1 MIFTIVL
8 TYIFI
13 AKGINGILMVN
24 SLVVPMMLSFAFI
37 IFVPNI
43 SYFSLIQTKPD
54 LTLVTQ
60 WKWAVSPFLYISL
73 NLALAQAVLVPLGSS
88 VKDRSVIKKGAVIG
102 GCVLTFMLVST
113 HLALSNLPYSFQLD
127 IPMSAVVKNIS
138 AWVNVLF
145 TVVVLGE
152 IFTTLIGNVFGIAK
166 QLQSFLPLNDKQAFA
181 FIILACFIIGQFGYA
196 QLLEFLY
203 PIFGYI
209 GLAFVWMLCIK
220 KEKIS

>member
-1 MIFTIVL
+1 MICTIVL

-13 AKGINGILMVN
+13 ARGINGILMVN

-37 IFVPNI
+37 IFVPNV

-60 WKWAVSPFLYISL
+60 WKWAVSPFIYFPKSSFGSGR
-73 NLALAQAVLVPLGSS
+73 LVPLGSS
-88 VKDRSVIKKGAVIG
+88 VKDKSVIKKGAVIG

-166 QLQSFLPLNDKQAFA
+166 QIQSFLP
-181 FIILACFIIGQFGYA
+181 
-196 QLLEFLY
+196 
-203 PIFGYI
+203 
-209 GLAFVWMLCIK
+209 
-220 KEKIS
+220 